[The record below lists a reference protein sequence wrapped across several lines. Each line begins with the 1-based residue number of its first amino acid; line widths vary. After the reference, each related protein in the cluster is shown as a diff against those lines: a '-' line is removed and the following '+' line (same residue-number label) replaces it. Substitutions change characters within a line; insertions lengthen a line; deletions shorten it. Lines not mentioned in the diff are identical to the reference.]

1 MVLSVTPK
9 DMKQY
14 TPPIKEKSCDK
25 EHMEE
30 KQTHRH
36 RKQTCG
42 ENMIVQEYVDVEYIS
57 LHRYIRNT
65 PSNTEVQAEQHLKAD
80 GNGNE
85 YMEKNI

>member
-14 TPPIKEKSCDK
+14 TPPIKEKSRDK

-42 ENMIVQEYVDVEYIS
+42 ENMIVQE
-57 LHRYIRNT
+57 
-65 PSNTEVQAEQHLKAD
+65 
-80 GNGNE
+80 
-85 YMEKNI
+85 